1 MADIQTQDSPIGYT
15 GLNARVYSLDFTPK
29 EVKATGETLDKLYE
43 AAVLGLKDASLAY
56 HAGLTLREFRQM
68 EQLDS
73 RVEFAIVAGKA
84 DSEREMAS
92 VLRRAALKGDA
103 KTALEVLKHKHEWA
117 STQTIKQEITGANGG
132 PVNLAAVDFRGL
144 SNEELS
150 TMRTMLEKTAGGA
163 AE

>member
-1 MADIQTQDSPIGYT
+1 MDDMQTREASIGYT
-15 GLNARVYSLDFTPK
+15 GLNARGYSLDFTPK
-29 EVKATGETLDKLYE
+29 EVRATEETLDKLYE
-43 AAVLGLKDASLAY
+43 ASVLGLKGASLAY
-56 HAGLTLREFRQM
+56 HAGLTLREFRQI

-92 VLRRAALKGDA
+92 VLRSAALNGDA

-117 STQTIKQEITGANGG
+117 STQTIKQELTGANGG

-144 SNEELS
+144 SNDELA
-150 TMRTMLEKTAGGA
+150 TMRAMLEKTAGGA
-163 AE
+163 VE